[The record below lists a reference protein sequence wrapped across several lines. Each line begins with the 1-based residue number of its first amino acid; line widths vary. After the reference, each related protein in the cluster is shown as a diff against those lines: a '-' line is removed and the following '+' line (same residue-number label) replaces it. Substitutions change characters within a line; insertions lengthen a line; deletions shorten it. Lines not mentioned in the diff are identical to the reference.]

1 MNEKKTIVPEALS
14 AMNRLPA
21 LIINQLSKE
30 KKIRVLDYAGSTGLT
45 YFQMRKGLMNLQNVE
60 WTVFDNDVVLE
71 IGKSFKKK
79 EDNMVFLDALPAEG
93 EKFDIVHVNT
103 ALQYFEDPLREFEN
117 ISKYSPR
124 YVILARLNAGDHPT
138 FISAQHNESFPHP
151 IPTIWLSVKEVVEK
165 FESLG
170 YAVLYKGLS
179 ERYADNVFSEDI
191 REKYR
196 PIGNIDLI
204 FEKVDAN

>member
-1 MNEKKTIVPEALS
+1 MMFSRIIPFAFLLAS
-14 AMNRLPA
+14 A
-21 LIINQLSKE
+21 
-30 KKIRVLDYAGSTGLT
+30 AGT
-45 YFQMRKGLMNLQNVE
+45 
-60 WTVFDNDVVLE
+60 
-71 IGKSFKKK
+71 
-79 EDNMVFLDALPAEG
+79 
-93 EKFDIVHVNT
+93 
-103 ALQYFEDPLREFEN
+103 
-117 ISKYSPR
+117 
-124 YVILARLNAGDHPT
+124 
-138 FISAQHNESFPHP
+138 SAQHNESFPHP